1 MPEATLTAMYE
12 TIPVPTSGYGYG
24 LATFIKVKSGAKEAF
39 LEVLGDVAHVACQSP
54 GCIEYLISGVEGD
67 PDGVFVTEF
76 WRSFDDQRG
85 ALQLPAI
92 AALIDR
98 CTPLI
103 DHVDQ
108 KPLTPIT

>member
-1 MPEATLTAMYE
+1 MQPTLTGMYE
-12 TIPVPTSGYGYG
+12 TTHLPTSRYGYG
-24 LATFIKVKSGAKEAF
+24 LATFIKVKAGSKAAF
-39 LEVLGDVAHVACQSP
+39 IDVLGEVASVACQSP
-54 GCIEYLISGVEGD
+54 GCIEYLISGVQDD

-76 WRSFDDQRG
+76 WRSFEDQRG

-98 CTPLI
+98 CMPLI

-108 KPLTPIT
+108 KPLTPLD